1 MSYSNLTNDEIVFL
15 YQITKAMREQ
25 YESVIENEYVE
36 QKIINGTDG
45 SVTIQ
50 TDLPS
55 DFIEEIKEGCHYK
68 YLKRINNKLEPIY
81 KLISESEPDVVE
93 EVEKHFSI
101 KKE

>member
-1 MSYSNLTNDEIVFL
+1 MSYNNLTNDEIVFL

-25 YESVIENEYVE
+25 YESVIKNERVE
-36 QKIINGTDG
+36 QTIINGNEP

-68 YLKRINNKLEPIY
+68 YLKAINNKLELIY
-81 KLISESEPDVVE
+81 TLILESEPDVVE